1 MYDPYLNNP
10 NENANDPQSNAQP
23 VDGTY
28 AFTFRK
34 SDEPPKS
41 EPQQGVHNEWA
52 QDTRQHYARNYTPY
66 NVEPNYSSYRPEPA
80 PQSEPPKKKKKHLFL
95 KVVAL
100 ILCVAIV
107 GSAAGALT
115 YVLLRDDSGDSDK
128 ASTQLD
134 SGKPAKDT
142 EDDKPENTPA
152 ADNADEDEEENKP
165 VSIVS
170 GKPIVTYTGPGEY
183 MDPVAV
189 YENYVSAC
197 VGISTEITTTNLFGQ
212 KTTAPVSGSGF
223 IISPDG
229 YIITNCHVVEKGTT
243 IEVACYDGSVYTAQL
258 IGKDADGDVA
268 LLKIEPEEELNYVV
282 MGDIDECKVGEE
294 VCVIGNPLG
303 ELDFTMTTGRISN
316 LDRSIN
322 VDGTYTN
329 MFQLDAAINS
339 GNSGGPVFNLKGE
352 VIGVATAKY
361 SSTGVEGLAFALP
374 IDDVIEKAND
384 LSLYGYVTGKA
395 YMGILFVNVDA
406 AYAYYNK
413 VPMGVF
419 VDSLEEGGCAERA
432 GILPGDIITGI
443 DGIVVQSGL
452 ELKAEIAKF
461 KAGDTTTM
469 TVWRDGDTVE
479 IEITFD
485 EYIPS
490 KVQEPEQSVQTPGYG
505 GYYTPGY

>member
-1 MYDPYLNNP
+1 
-10 NENANDPQSNAQP
+10 
-23 VDGTY
+23 
-28 AFTFRK
+28 
-34 SDEPPKS
+34 
-41 EPQQGVHNEWA
+41 
-52 QDTRQHYARNYTPY
+52 
-66 NVEPNYSSYRPEPA
+66 
-80 PQSEPPKKKKKHLFL
+80 
-95 KVVAL
+95 
-100 ILCVAIV
+100 
-107 GSAAGALT
+107 
-115 YVLLRDDSGDSDK
+115 
-128 ASTQLD
+128 
-134 SGKPAKDT
+134 
-142 EDDKPENTPA
+142 
-152 ADNADEDEEENKP
+152 
-165 VSIVS
+165 
-170 GKPIVTYTGPGEY
+170 
-183 MDPVAV
+183 
-189 YENYVSAC
+189 
-197 VGISTEITTTNLFGQ
+197 
-212 KTTAPVSGSGF
+212 
-223 IISPDG
+223 
-229 YIITNCHVVEKGTT
+229 
-243 IEVACYDGSVYTAQL
+243 
-258 IGKDADGDVA
+258 
-268 LLKIEPEEELNYVV
+268 
-282 MGDIDECKVGEE
+282 
-294 VCVIGNPLG
+294 
-303 ELDFTMTTGRISN
+303 MTTGRISN